1 MRAERNRALTIAI
14 LLAVVVAAF
23 ATDWPGDVSGSF
35 WGRHSMAGGL
45 LAGFLTLAVGVVL
58 VEWWLQRLYERRW
71 ARIGRIS
78 FKELGFA
85 ADELRDGAEMLLGG
99 RFPYLY
105 DHPLPKPA
113 HAELERVLARH
124 HTLQSLPESDYERR
138 LDILLGDAEWASIAV
153 DGLDA
158 LKHRHRNI
166 LASWMPVMLTSE
178 RLSHVIETVANLNEL
193 VYALQEPLRA
203 AARAHRGGGARYE
216 GWKTVDVH
224 AEATRRWLQF
234 AAATVFVQES
244 LMRRATG
251 DQTWKLDR
259 GRARLAERLAELDH
273 AHEDADVAAAL
284 LTPADRQASFTSA

>member
-1 MRAERNRALTIAI
+1 VRAERNRALTIAI

-45 LAGFLTLAVGVVL
+45 LAGLLTLAVGVVL
-58 VEWWLQRLYERRW
+58 VEWWLQRVYEKRW

-105 DHPLPKPA
+105 DHPLPQAA
-113 HAELERVLARH
+113 HAELERVLVRH
-124 HTLQSLPESDYERR
+124 QTLESIADTDYAGR
-138 LDILLGDAEWASIAV
+138 LNVLLADAEWASIAV
-153 DGLDA
+153 DVLDA
-158 LKHRHRNI
+158 LKHRHRNV
-166 LASWMPVMLTSE
+166 LATWMPVMLTSE

-203 AARAHRGGGARYE
+203 AARAHRGGRPRHE
-216 GWKTVDVH
+216 GWTTAHVH
-224 AEATRRWLQF
+224 AEAARRWLQF

-259 GRARLAERLAELDH
+259 GRSRLAGQLAELDR
-273 AHEDADVAAAL
+273 AHKDADVAAAL
-284 LTPADRQASFTSA
+284 LTPADRQSSFTSA